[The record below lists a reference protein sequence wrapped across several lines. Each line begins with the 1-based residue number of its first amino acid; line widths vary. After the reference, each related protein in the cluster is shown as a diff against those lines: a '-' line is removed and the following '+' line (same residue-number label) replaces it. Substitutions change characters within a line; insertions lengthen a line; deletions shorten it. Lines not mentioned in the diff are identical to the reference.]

1 MAWYGDQSSR
11 HERKRKKPKMEGR
24 FEDKVALVTGASSGI
39 GRATAL
45 AFAREGGRVVV
56 ANRGAERGEE
66 GVRLIAAKGGEAF
79 FVRTDV
85 TRADQVEAMVTAAVE
100 RYGRLDC
107 AFNNA
112 GGGVRR
118 GTVTE
123 CTEEDWDYTMDSYL
137 KSVWLCMKYEILQMV
152 EQGGG
157 AIVNNSSVDG
167 LRGFPESASYAAAK
181 HGVVGLTRTA
191 ALQHARQGVRI
202 NAVCPGWIR
211 TPPVE
216 NYVRR
221 APNAQQ
227 EILDQEPIGRLGRP
241 EEVAEAVLWLCSEAA
256 SFVLGH
262 PMPVDGGYMA

>member
-1 MAWYGDQSSR
+1 ME
-11 HERKRKKPKMEGR
+11 ERFAG
-24 FEDKVALVTGASSGI
+24 KVALVTGASSGI

-45 AFAREGGRVVV
+45 AFAREGARVVV
-56 ANRGAERGEE
+56 ANRSIERGEE
-66 GVRLIAAKGGEAF
+66 VVRAIAEEGGEAV
-79 FVRTDV
+79 FVQTDV
-85 TRADQVEAMVTAAVE
+85 TQKEQVEAMVGAAVK

-118 GTVTE
+118 GTVVE
-123 CTEEDWDYTMDSYL
+123 CSEEDWDYTMDSYL
-137 KSVWLCMKYEILQMV
+137 KSVWLCMKYELLQMLD
-152 EQGGG
+152 QGSG

-221 APNAQQ
+221 TPSAQQ
-227 EILDQEPIGRLGRP
+227 EILDQEPIGRLGNP
-241 EEVAEAVLWLCSEAA
+241 EEVAEAVLWLCSKAS
-256 SFVLGH
+256 SFVLGL
-262 PMPVDGGYMA
+262 PMAVDGGYTA